1 MGLRAGLDKCG
12 KSLPTGIRSPDLPVR
27 SDSLY
32 RLTYPSSKTLMRL
45 TIVLIVEYI
54 KMAVDLVIYE
64 NLSRASVRQN
74 TSMEFCLE
82 VFR

>member
-1 MGLRAGLDKCG
+1 
-12 KSLPTGIRSPDLPVR
+12 
-27 SDSLY
+27 
-32 RLTYPSSKTLMRL
+32 MRL